1 MYQGTI
7 FSKLG
12 KLLSENYNILLFEI
26 FIIFKSG
33 RLFFESFSNLFEAK
47 FNESICRRS

>member
-12 KLLSENYNILLFEI
+12 KLLSENFNILLFEI

-33 RLFFESFSNLFEAK
+33 RLLLEIFYNLFDAK
-47 FNESICRRS
+47 SNEIIGR